1 METMIMIM
9 VWLVVI
15 MLFGFT
21 VAAFGFFCY
30 FIYEGIKYL
39 YEQVVDF
46 IESRK
51 DEKRM
56 REARK
61 EYWKNL
67 EEEEKKKAEIE
78 MKGKFV
84 YAN

>member
-1 METMIMIM
+1 METILMIM
-9 VWLVVI
+9 VWLVII
-15 MLFGFT
+15 MLFGAT
-21 VAAFGFFCY
+21 VAAFGCFCY
-30 FIYEGIKYL
+30 FIYECIKYL

-46 IESRK
+46 IECRK
-51 DEKRM
+51 EEKRM

-67 EEEEKKKAEIE
+67 EEEEKKQAESEI
-78 MKGKFV
+78 KGRFV